1 MAAIDDNE
9 QRDLEVIQQLKRRR
23 LNELLK
29 DQAQMGRG
37 TPAETRTEIAD
48 LKRELGV
55 VDPIVK
61 GDLSDDTMAALRHFG
76 LPASLANAI
85 QNFEGRLWDLKNDV
99 RDLKRLMVV
108 FMLALALVGYLAL
121 R

>member
-9 QRDLEVIQQLKRRR
+9 QRDLEVIQQIKRRR
-23 LNELLK
+23 LLELQK
-29 DQAQMGRG
+29 DQATFGRS
-37 TPAETRTEIAD
+37 TPPEVRTEIAD

-55 VDPIVK
+55 VDPIVR
-61 GDLSDDTMAALRHFG
+61 GELSNDTLAALRQFG
-76 LPASLANAI
+76 MPASLANAI

-108 FMLALALVGYLAL
+108 FMIALMLVGYLAV

>member
-1 MAAIDDNE
+1 MASVDENE
-9 QRDLEVIQQLKRRR
+9 QRELEVIQQIKRQRMF
-23 LNELLK
+23 ELQK
-29 DQAQMGRG
+29 QAAELGRS
-37 TPAETRTEIAD
+37 TPPEIRIEIAN

-61 GDLSDDTMAALRHFG
+61 GELSDEILSALRQYG
-76 LPASLANAI
+76 MSASLANAI

-99 RDLKRLMVV
+99 RDLRRLMMG
-108 FMLALALVGYLAL
+108 FLLALLFVAYLAV